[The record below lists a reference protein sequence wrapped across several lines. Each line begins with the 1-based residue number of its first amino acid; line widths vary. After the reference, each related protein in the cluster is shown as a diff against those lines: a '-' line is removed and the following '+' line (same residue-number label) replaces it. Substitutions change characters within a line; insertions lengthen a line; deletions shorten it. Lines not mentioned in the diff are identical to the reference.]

1 MRRRVRAAAAL
12 STAALLLGCEAP
24 AHDARPPPTGSARHG
39 TDWPTYHGSPDRAGR
54 SPDTPPVHGLSR
66 AWGTRLDGRVY
77 AGVLVAGGRLLA
89 ATENNTMY
97 SLDPRTGRIQWQRH
111 VATPVP
117 LSALPC
123 GNIDPLG
130 ITGTP
135 VYDPATHRVYAVA
148 ESRAGARV
156 RHELVGFDARSGRLV
171 LRRPA
176 DPPDQDPAPMQQ
188 RAALLLHAGVVYVAY
203 GGLDGDCGNYHG
215 HVVGVPVDR
224 KPPLALY
231 RVPVGR
237 EGGIWAASG
246 PALRS
251 DGSLLVAV
259 GNGDSTSAYDGSDS
273 VLALSV
279 PALRRTSFFAPR
291 QWADD
296 NAGDADLGSMGPAP
310 LADGRVV
317 AAGKNGEIYLLAGGD
332 LGGIG
337 GEVARI
343 NGCRAFG
350 GAAVA
355 GSAVYLPCT
364 SGLRQIRVGPGNR
377 LSTGWHAGQATG
389 SPVVGGGAV
398 LALDTD
404 NGDLYAFDARSGRV
418 RARRHVGA
426 VTRFATPTLWA
437 DYVFVGT
444 ARGVVASRVS

>member
-1 MRRRVRAAAAL
+1 MRRPVRAAAIL
-12 STAALLLGCEAP
+12 TAAAVLVGCTAP
-24 AHDARPPPTGSARHG
+24 AQDAGPPPTGPARPG
-39 TDWPTYHGSPDRAGR
+39 TDWPTYHGSADRAGR
-54 SPDTPPVHGLSR
+54 SADTPPVHRLSR

-97 SLDPRTGRIQWQRH
+97 SLDPRTGRIQWKQH
-111 VATPVP
+111 VTAPVP

-135 VYDPATHRVYAVA
+135 VYDPAGRRVYAVA
-148 ESRAGARV
+148 ESRDGGRV
-156 RHELVGFDARSGRLV
+156 RHELVGFDAGSGRIV
-171 LRRPA
+171 LRRAA
-176 DPPDQDPAPMQQ
+176 DAPDQDPAPMQQ
-188 RAALLLHAGVVYVAY
+188 RAALLLHGAVVYVAY
-203 GGLDGDCGNYHG
+203 GGLDGDCGDYHG

-224 KPPLALY
+224 NRPLVVY

-259 GNGDSTSAYDGSDS
+259 GNGDSTTTYDGSDS

-291 QWADD
+291 QWAGD
-296 NAGDADLGSMGPAP
+296 NAADADLGSMGPAP
-310 LADGRVV
+310 LRDGRVL
-317 AAGKNGEIYLLAGGD
+317 AAGKNGEIYLLAPGD

-337 GEVARI
+337 GDVARI
-343 NGCRAFG
+343 SGCRAFG
-350 GAAVA
+350 GAAVD
-355 GSAVYLPCT
+355 GPVVYLPCT

-377 LSTGWHAGQATG
+377 LAAGWRAGQATG

-398 LALDTD
+398 LALDPD
-404 NGDLYAFDARSGRV
+404 NGDLYAFDAVSGRV

-437 DYVFVGT
+437 DYVFVGAT
-444 ARGVVASRVS
+444 RGVVASRVS